1 MINAFII
8 EDELRGLENLKN
20 LLGQYCP
27 EVKVI
32 GEAQTLESG
41 LNQLS
46 NPAMKPDVAFLDIN
60 LPDGLIFSL
69 LSSLKKIEFLGS
81 LDFHC
86 ASGDH

>member
-27 EVKVI
+27 DVQVM

-46 NPAMKPDVAFLDIN
+46 NPAVNPDVCFLDIN

-69 LSSLKKIEFLGS
+69 LSQLKQI
-81 LDFHC
+81 DFDIIFVT
-86 ASGDH
+86 AF